1 MTSACEQVRLR
12 LASPEAGRRLGQ
24 ALWMMSG
31 RPVSPTDLVWAQGV
45 LGKDAEQLLWSAL
58 REARCFDS
66 NEPDRLNVWAL
77 ASFMCSLVA
86 GTASQSSG
94 DLVWTFP
101 AEMFSLPGVA
111 GDSYSSALKS
121 LVESA
126 AAALT
131 IVSPYL
137 EAKGVGCLE
146 EAVVDGLY
154 RGVNAVIV
162 THEADDLGSMNSAAL
177 KSLRAAASGLAGR
190 LTVYTTSPKG
200 VLMHMKAVVADGER
214 AVVGSANL
222 TGKGLGG
229 NVELGVR
236 LGAQDAQQ
244 IQRVVNRLIDAGVA
258 EHVFST

>member
-1 MTSACEQVRLR
+1 M
-12 LASPEAGRRLGQ
+12 SPA
-24 ALWMMSG
+24 
-31 RPVSPTDLVWAQGV
+31 DLVWAQGV

-58 REARCFDS
+58 VEAGCFDS
-66 NEPDRLNVWAL
+66 KEPHRLNTWAL

-86 GTASQSSG
+86 GAANESST

-101 AEMFSLPGVA
+101 AHMFSLPGVA
-111 GDSYSSALKS
+111 GDSYSSELK
-121 LVESA
+121 LLIESA

-137 EAKGVGCLE
+137 EAKGVGCVE
-146 EAVVDGLY
+146 EAVVSALY
-154 RGVNAVIV
+154 RGVSTVIV
-162 THEADDLGSMNSAAL
+162 THGADDLGSMNSAAL
-177 KSLRAAASGLAGR
+177 KSLRTAANGLAGR

-200 VLMHMKAVVADGER
+200 VLMHMKAVVADDER

-222 TGKGLGG
+222 TGKGLGA

-236 LGAQDAQQ
+236 LGPRAARE
-244 IQRVVNRLIDAGVA
+244 IQRVVERLIEAGLA